1 MNFEQHLA
9 ALAACRLCPNVLGAP
24 VVGAVADARVML
36 VGQAPGPREMEQ
48 RRPFAFTAGRRLFSW
63 FERLGVS
70 EDEFRGGVYMA
81 AVIRCFPGRDPKAG
95 GDRVPAPEEIAN
107 CGAHLDREIV
117 LLAPKLVIA
126 VGTLAAQQL
135 VGSAQLKDVVGRV
148 HRVRRAGRTFDVV
161 VLPHPSGRS
170 TWTNKPENA
179 ALLARSLELIGA
191 HAAWR
196 KTFTPRR
203 PRA

>member
-24 VVGAVADARVML
+24 VVGAVAGARVML

-48 RRPFAFTAGRRLFSW
+48 RRPFAFTAGKRMFAWFS
-63 FERLGVS
+63 RLGVS
-70 EDEFRGGVYMA
+70 EEKFRESVHMC
-81 AVIRCFPGRDPKAG
+81 AVIRCFPGRDPKVG
-95 GDRVPAPEEIAN
+95 GDRVPSAEEIAN
-107 CGAHLDREIV
+107 CAAHLDAEIA
-117 LLAPKLVIA
+117 LLKPRLVIA
-126 VGTLAAQQL
+126 VGTLAAAVL
-135 VGSAQLKDVVGRV
+135 VGSGQLKDVVGRV
-148 HRVRRAGRTFDVV
+148 HRVKRAGVAFDVV

-179 ALLARSLELIGA
+179 ALLERSLELIGG

-196 KTFTPRR
+196 KTFSTQ
-203 PRA
+203 ATSC